1 MKIRWTVLGLLAS
14 LSFQALADEPSA
26 KQYQQ
31 LQSQVQ
37 ALELR
42 LNKLDGLLQNQGLLS
57 LLKDVEALKEEVAKL
72 KGQTEL
78 NTHALDAQGKRQTDL
93 YQDLDHRLTELASR
107 PAPAAPAQKLADNP
121 EPSASAPPAGTA
133 GQAPSSPSPSTS
145 GAATSNNAASA
156 VTGPGAEP
164 AADPL
169 VESKLYEAAL
179 NQFRAA
185 NYVGAIAGFKG
196 FAKNYPASSLAS
208 NAQYWIGYSYYAMGD
223 YKTALAQQQKLIAA
237 FPQSIK
243 VPDALLNIS
252 RCQEE
257 LKEAS
262 NAKKTLEEI
271 IAKHGGTN
279 AAAIAAK
286 RLATLK

>member
-1 MKIRWTVLGLLAS
+1 MGLLAG
-14 LSFQALADEPSA
+14 LSVQALADEPAA

-31 LQSQVQ
+31 LQSQIQ

-42 LNKLDGLLQNQGLLS
+42 VSKLDALLQNQGLLS

-78 NTHALDAQGKRQTDL
+78 NAHGLDAQGKRQTDL

-107 PAPAAPAQKLADNP
+107 PAPAAPAPKLADNP
-121 EPSASAPPAGTA
+121 EPAASAAPA
-133 GQAPSSPSPSTS
+133 SPSPSGTTAASSNTAASTVSGS
-145 GAATSNNAASA
+145 GAQ
-156 VTGPGAEP
+156 P

-185 NYVGAIAGFKG
+185 NYVGAIAGFRG
-196 FAKNYPASSLAS
+196 FAKAYPSSSLAS

-223 YKTALAQQQKLIAA
+223 YRTALAQQQKLITA

-243 VPDALLNIS
+243 VPDALLNIA
-252 RCQEE
+252 RCHEE
-257 LKEAS
+257 LKETS
-262 NAKKTLEEI
+262 SAKKTLEEI

-286 RLATLK
+286 RLASLK